1 MYLRL
6 NVKCGFDV
14 DQNIKKGSR
23 ENSDSYRE
31 KWQSNDSIIFRT
43 QLYLPMSLSI
53 AVPILPSP
61 VVTTSLRASYPRV
74 VDVAAVVLKRFWTL
88 QEFVIWFAR
97 INCGALHVSLDDICA
112 LHSHTSLQDGDD
124 NFGALCR
131 NTFDE
136 YKGCGKADCR
146 HNRRSKV

>member
-23 ENSDSYRE
+23 ENLDSYRE

-53 AVPILPSP
+53 PVPILSSP

-97 INCGALHVSLDDICA
+97 INCGALHVSLEISVPCT
-112 LHSHTSLQDGDD
+112 HIPV
-124 NFGALCR
+124 CR
-131 NTFDE
+131 MVMITLELFVGIPSTN
-136 YKGCGKADCR
+136 KGCGKADCR